1 MLCTGPVQEGYA
13 VIFLETER
21 LTLRNLLPQDAET
34 MFDYRNNEICARYQR
49 GQTRDQEGIVQLIAR
64 RGSDMLSA
72 DAPCMVA
79 VALKATG
86 EIQKQQTAAEVKA
99 NSQTWLNNLQSAAY
113 ENAVSRGTALYEAE
127 QQRLAD
133 AAALQKQLEWQ
144 NQQAELKAQQG
155 RAERERQYRIS
166 AVNNRLKQMGNGEG
180 MDRKKVN
187 YILDSTAGMDDMAY
201 DLLVENGLVDTYVE
215 MYNSIYNK
223 DEFMDRRLKGELRNF
238 ATYEEYFDWARKQME
253 E

>member
-64 RGSDMLSA
+64 RGSDKLSA

-86 EIQKQQTAAEVKA
+86 R
-99 NSQTWLNNLQSAAY
+99 W
-113 ENAVSRGTALYEAE
+113 
-127 QQRLAD
+127 
-133 AAALQKQLEWQ
+133 
-144 NQQAELKAQQG
+144 
-155 RAERERQYRIS
+155 
-166 AVNNRLKQMGNGEG
+166 
-180 MDRKKVN
+180 
-187 YILDSTAGMDDMAY
+187 
-201 DLLVENGLVDTYVE
+201 
-215 MYNSIYNK
+215 
-223 DEFMDRRLKGELRNF
+223 
-238 ATYEEYFDWARKQME
+238 
-253 E
+253 